1 MNNAIL
7 KASELV
13 PPSKRREFLN
23 IISKADKLTQD
34 QKEIIEQDANRVID
48 IAAWACGVSS
58 TEALSRSRKEERVSA
73 RSLVSWYLLRKK
85 GWSLTAIGRRL
96 NCHHATIIN
105 LVNRCENLNMVD
117 KRFKLIFENF
127 LKQIENETTEEPTLD
142 VPARTVDSISATL
155 DVLRHRAAN
164 S

>member
-1 MNNAIL
+1 M
-7 KASELV
+7 

-23 IISKADKLTQD
+23 IISKADKITQD

-48 IAAWACGVSS
+48 IAAGACGVSS

-73 RSLVSWYLLRKK
+73 RSLVAWYLLRKK

-105 LVNRCENLNMVD
+105 LVNRCENLNAVD

-127 LKQIENETTEEPTLD
+127 LKQIENENTEESTPHVLS
-142 VPARTVDSISATL
+142 RSVDSITATL